1 MTKRWIWLPALWLVL
16 GCDTVDTSMR
26 TATRSDAIEPTAI
39 AAAAQVEPPMV
50 GVLVPEAEL
59 DIVSPGF
66 ARLERLELEIGDR
79 VAAGDVIAVLDVRGD
94 RSELAAATA
103 AWRAAKAELERLDV
117 ELEQARST
125 RSELEQLEAYV
136 AAAELREREFAEQL
150 AAARRRSAD
159 ASLGQRRAAVRE
171 AETRL
176 TDASLRAPF
185 EAVVSRRHV
194 DPGATLAA
202 GEPIVELMS
211 TAKLVRFAAPEH
223 TALAIGTA
231 LRVRFDGSDVELDAE
246 LVHVSPQIEAGTRLI
261 IAEARLASDPR
272 LAQLR
277 VGAIARV
284 RLP

>member
-1 MTKRWIWLPALWLVL
+1 MTRRSIWLPALWLVL
-16 GCDTVDTSMR
+16 GCDAVDTPMH
-26 TATRSDAIEPTAI
+26 TATRSHAIEPTAI
-39 AAAAQVEPPMV
+39 AAAPHVEPPMV

-66 ARLERLELEIGDR
+66 ARLERLELAIGDR

-185 EAVVSRRHV
+185 EALVSRRHV
-194 DPGATLAA
+194 DPGATLAT

-231 LRVRFDGSDVELDAE
+231 LRVRFDGSDVDLDAE

-261 IAEARLASDPR
+261 IAEARLAPDPR